1 MEKIANFIDFLRFEK
16 RYSTHTLAAYQTDLF
31 QFSSFLQNEFGT
43 SRIEE
48 AGASSVRSFMA
59 SLMESGIS
67 ARSIAR
73 KLNTCR
79 SFYKYLI
86 QEGVILKNPMAAITA
101 PKVPSRLPAFADERT
116 MKQVSDIPVEDSFT
130 RIRNRLIITM
140 LYHTGM
146 RLSELVNLKTEN
158 ADLQKLELKVLG
170 KRNKERIIP
179 ITRELAGD
187 IAHYLSAKNALKQA
201 DTRHLLVLDNGKKL
215 YAKFVYRTVSG
226 FFTLHSSLEKKN
238 PHMLRHTYATHM
250 LSAGADIQAIKE
262 ILGHSS
268 LAATQVYTHN
278 NIEQLKK
285 AHKNAHPR
293 S

>member
-130 RIRNRLIITM
+130 GIRNRLIITM

>member
-43 SRIEE
+43 SRLEE

-130 RIRNRLIITM
+130 GIRNRLIITM